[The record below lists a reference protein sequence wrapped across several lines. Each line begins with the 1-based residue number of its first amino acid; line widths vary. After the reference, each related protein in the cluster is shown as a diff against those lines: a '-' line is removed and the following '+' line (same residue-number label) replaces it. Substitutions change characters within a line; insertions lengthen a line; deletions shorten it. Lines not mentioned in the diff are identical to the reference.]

1 MRPGGVPC
9 SPLSLRERGE
19 KDGLRLILTT
29 LPGFVIFSANDRE
42 YVQFSLE
49 PAGLMLFWPAEG
61 PAVSA
66 RDPRLT
72 DLLRELS
79 FHEVELRSKSDT
91 PSTVNYR
98 AYVKL
103 SDGLYGQF
111 GDDIDL
117 TERFTTT
124 AFERVFGHLTATLGS
139 QIEV

>member
-1 MRPGGVPC
+1 MPFSNDTVVAALRKLVATRVPGSSG
-9 SPLSLRERGE
+9 
-19 KDGLRLILTT
+19 
-29 LPGFVIFSANDRE
+29 GFVIFSANDRE

-61 PAVSA
+61 PAVPA
-66 RDPRLT
+66 RDPRVT

-79 FHEVELRSKSDT
+79 FHEVELRSKSDR
-91 PSTVNYR
+91 PSTLNYR

-111 GDDIDL
+111 GDDIEL
-117 TERFTTT
+117 TERFTTM
-124 AFERVFGHLTATLGS
+124 AFERVFGHLTATLSS

>member
-1 MRPGGVPC
+1 MPFSNDTVVAALTKLVATRVPGSSG
-9 SPLSLRERGE
+9 
-19 KDGLRLILTT
+19 
-29 LPGFVIFSANDRE
+29 GFVIFSANDRDDQE

-61 PAVSA
+61 PAVPA
-66 RDPRLT
+66 RDPRVT

-79 FHEVELRSKSDT
+79 FQEVELRSKSDT
-91 PSTVNYR
+91 PSTLNYR

-111 GDDIDL
+111 GDDIEL
-117 TERFTTT
+117 TERFTIM
-124 AFERVFGHLTATLGS
+124 AFERVFGHLTAKLSS